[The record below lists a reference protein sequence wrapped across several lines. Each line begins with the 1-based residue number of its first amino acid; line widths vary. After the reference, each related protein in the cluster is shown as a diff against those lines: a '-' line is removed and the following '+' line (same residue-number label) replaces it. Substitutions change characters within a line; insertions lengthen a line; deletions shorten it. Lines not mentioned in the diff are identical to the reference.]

1 MHIRSFDQH
10 PLLAAVLGAIL
21 LLSGCSGVKMYS
33 SDLPANL
40 RVRTYVDTGS
50 AMRSTVAEFDV
61 HHVDRDCSLQHQGRV
76 YLDQPLIE
84 VGIPTGRLVYLDF
97 IFASKAVLSSQISGT
112 RHGILLAPRAGHDYD
127 AKVTYDKGI
136 YDVVVR
142 ENGRVLP
149 HKTLSDCRLRSAR

>member
-1 MHIRSFDQH
+1 MRMQNKDRH
-10 PLLAAVLGAIL
+10 PLLAAILTVIL
-21 LLSGCSGVKMYS
+21 LLSGCSGIKMYS
-33 SDLPANL
+33 SDLPTNL

-50 AMRSTVAEFDV
+50 AMRSTMAEFDV
-61 HHVDRDCSLQHQGRV
+61 HLVGPDCGLQHQGRI
-76 YLDQPLIE
+76 YLDQNLVK

-112 RHGILLAPRAGHDYD
+112 RHGILLTPRSGYDYN

-149 HKTLSDCRLRSAR
+149 HKTLSDCRPGSAR